1 MLTETLPLPLIKP
14 KMTTIITGKKRL
26 KKITCR
32 FRRYILKAV
41 IVSTARGFRMLSLT
55 QLVAG
60 EVEEDILQ
68 VRLPLDLAAAKT
80 FGQQIADQGRRRVH
94 GDNLPAIHD
103 GHPITE
109 GLRFVLIIIIHDA
122 GPAVIQFS

>member
-41 IVSTARGFRMLSLT
+41 IVSTASGFRMLSLT

-68 VRLPLDLAAAKT
+68 VRLTLNLPAAKP
-80 FGQQIADQGRRRVH
+80 FGQEGADRARRRVH
-94 GDNLPAIHD
+94 ADNRPARQY
-103 GHPITE
+103 GH
-109 GLRFVLIIIIHDA
+109 
-122 GPAVIQFS
+122 S